1 MRHLAIALAFV
12 GSLIA
17 FTATPAS
24 AQSVGVHI
32 GRDGVGVHVGDGY
45 RDRGYYGRRDGCY
58 DNRNR
63 CNDRWDGRRGDRR
76 WDDRRWDDRR
86 WDRGPANITV
96 TVWEY
101 RQVQTRWGWE
111 NVRVRATYVAYW
123 DHSARA
129 YVYRGR
135 DGRRHYVDGYGY

>member
-12 GSLIA
+12 GSLMA

-24 AQSVGVHI
+24 AQGVGVHIGPGGVGVHI
-32 GRDGVGVHVGDGY
+32 GRDSY

-58 DNRNR
+58 NNRR
-63 CNDRWDGRRGDRR
+63 GCNDRRWDNGRR

-86 WDRGPANITV
+86 YDRGPANITV

-111 NVRVRATYVAYW
+111 NVRVRATYNAWW
-123 DHSARA
+123 DRSVGS
-129 YVYRGR
+129 YVYIGR

>member
-12 GSLIA
+12 GSLMA

-32 GRDGVGVHVGDGY
+32 GRDGVGISVRDGY

-58 DNRNR
+58 NNRR
-63 CNDRWDGRRGDRR
+63 GCNDRRWDNNRR

-86 WDRGPANITV
+86 YDRGPANITI

-111 NVRVRATYVAYW
+111 NRRVRATYTAFW
-123 DHSARA
+123 DRSVGS
-129 YVYRGR
+129 YVYIGR